1 MEQSLEVEPVH
12 VYQRTWEEAVNQAE
26 AQAVSVKY
34 MFVAMTQQEY
44 NAQSIDDG
52 TLPAIQHTH
61 HNTGFTSWHCSFHD
75 AVALH
80 AVVHRDSSRGIHA
93 RLLHGDVC
101 SQCTQ
106 GSHQFDHGWG
116 KAFNRR
122 FLSLMYQGE
131 PAYMF
136 DTTEHGSQSAQDPCQ
151 LDANSRA
158 LQLYQWVHLM
168 YCLDTAVH
176 NLHQLPVCINIMYQQ
191 RFTNCNSSQL
201 SVLVFQGSSAVVSS
215 AVMSMAANVAEV
227 AVLMAATLSLI
238 CWDPKFFTC
247 TVNWAV

>member
-1 MEQSLEVEPVH
+1 MGRHRQRRDGTVSRGGTGTCVPTYMGRGREPGRGTGCECEVH
-12 VYQRTWEEAVNQAE
+12 VCGNDSAGVQCPVDRRWHLAGY
-26 AQAVSVKY
+26 
-34 MFVAMTQQEY
+34 
-44 NAQSIDDG
+44 
-52 TLPAIQHTH
+52 PAYSPQHRIYILALQLSRC
-61 HNTGFTSWHCSFHD
+61 GG
-75 AVALH
+75 LH

-238 CWDPKFFTC
+238 C
-247 TVNWAV
+247 

>member
-1 MEQSLEVEPVH
+1 MPSRSTMAPCRLSNILTTTQDLHPGTAAFTMRWPTCCGASRQEWWHTRPSSTFRV
-12 VYQRTWEEAVNQAE
+12 
-26 AQAVSVKY
+26 
-34 MFVAMTQQEY
+34 MFVP
-44 NAQSIDDG
+44 N
-52 TLPAIQHTH
+52 
-61 HNTGFTSWHCSFHD
+61 
-75 AVALH
+75 
-80 AVVHRDSSRGIHA
+80 VHKV
-93 RLLHGDVC
+93 LTNLY
-101 SQCTQ
+101 
-106 GSHQFDHGWG
+106 HGWG
-116 KAFNRR
+116 KAFNRG

-168 YCLDTAVH
+168 YCLDTAVQ

-215 AVMSMAANVAEV
+215 AVVSMAANVAEV

-238 CWDPKFFTC
+238 C
-247 TVNWAV
+247 